1 VLRLLYLAAVQLTV
15 CLAIH
20 SQAVLDEFGSPRP
33 RDCPVQ
39 HLLGANGFAVGAR
52 SLGWRGLCAVHA
64 LSGSTL
70 DGVLSRRRIVGP
82 VGRATRT
89 DRLCAVPETRPRLTL
104 PMSVTSR
111 LQLSIPARARPV
123 PGESRRLAHVRQARL
138 RRRGAIFS
146 SILHGATLPAEGRR
160 RRDGLDRWPAK
171 GPRRPP
177 GPGPPRTL
185 PARSSPGLSSA
196 PAQDAVE
203 RPATD
208 STPGLDPR
216 ARSRGDPDTFG
227 RCGHLDHLSDH
238 RDASLARLVSPT
250 AGA

>member
-1 VLRLLYLAAVQLTV
+1 MPGARDPRDGEQPPAYRKRGQPPQARTFPRHSPLRPTATLAPSHASYVRYFTSSALDPCAGSAGAWRKPQ
-15 CLAIH
+15 AGSRAP
-20 SQAVLDEFGSPRP
+20 SQAP
-33 RDCPVQ
+33 
-39 HLLGANGFAVGAR
+39 A
-52 SLGWRGLCAVHA
+52 
-64 LSGSTL
+64 
-70 DGVLSRRRIVGP
+70 SRRR
-82 VGRATRT
+82 
-89 DRLCAVPETRPRLTL
+89 DL
-104 PMSVTSR
+104 
-111 LQLSIPARARPV
+111 
-123 PGESRRLAHVRQARL
+123 
-138 RRRGAIFS
+138 F
-146 SILHGATLPAEGRR
+146 SILHGATLPAEGPR
-160 RRDGLDRWPAK
+160 RRDGLDWWPAK

-196 PAQDAVE
+196 PAQAVE

-216 ARSRGDPDTFG
+216 ARPRGDPDTFG

>member
-1 VLRLLYLAAVQLTV
+1 M
-15 CLAIH
+15 
-20 SQAVLDEFGSPRP
+20 
-33 RDCPVQ
+33 
-39 HLLGANGFAVGAR
+39 
-52 SLGWRGLCAVHA
+52 CAVHA

-70 DGVLSRRRIVGP
+70 DGVLSRRGVSGTVGQ
-82 VGRATRT
+82 ATRT
-89 DRLCAVPETRPRLTL
+89 DRLCAVPETRVTASSRRPTGSGTAAPGAGL
-104 PMSVTSR
+104 PPPF
-111 LQLSIPARARPV
+111 PAGAGGHARPV
-123 PGESRRLAHVRQARL
+123 SRFYVRYFTSSALDPCAGSAGAWRSRRLAHVRQARL
-138 RRRGAIFS
+138 RRRGGAIFS
-146 SILHGATLPAEGRR
+146 GILHGATLPAEGRR
-160 RRDGLDRWPAK
+160 RRDGLDWWPAK